1 MSPILVAVLSVGMP
15 LAALGLYDLQE
26 SLEDLQESLERW
38 EYERHA
44 DD

>member
-26 SLEDLQESLERW
+26 SLERW

>member
-1 MSPILVAVLSVGMP
+1 MGTIVVAVLSVAMP

-26 SLEDLQESLERW
+26 SLERW
-38 EYERHA
+38 EHQRHL

>member
-1 MSPILVAVLSVGMP
+1 MGTITVALLSVGMP

-26 SLEDLQESLERW
+26 SLERW
-38 EYERHA
+38 EHDRHA